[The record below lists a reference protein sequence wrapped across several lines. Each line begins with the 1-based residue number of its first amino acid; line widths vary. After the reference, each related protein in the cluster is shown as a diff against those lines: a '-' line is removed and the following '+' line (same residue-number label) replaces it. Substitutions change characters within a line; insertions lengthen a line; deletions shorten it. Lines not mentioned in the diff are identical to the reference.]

1 MKNQFKKI
9 DDQTTIIFITY
20 KDNILECYIDS
31 EDLDKV
37 NFIKGTWHITR
48 NRKGNIDGVRTKIQK
63 DGIRKQIWIHNLI
76 KVKENTDNVIDH
88 IDHNPLNNRKSN
100 LREITSKENSSNVII
115 TKSKTGVRN
124 VTIENGR
131 YRVRIN
137 GKSFGSY
144 STLEEAEKIA
154 KIEREKIFPLN
165 SDISDKIILI

>member
-48 NRKGNIDGVRTKIQK
+48 
-63 DGIRKQIWIHNLI
+63 
-76 KVKENTDNVIDH
+76 
-88 IDHNPLNNRKSN
+88 NRKSN